1 MREPGKVCVV
11 AGVGPG
17 NGAALTRRFAAGG
30 YQVAMLARSAERL
43 AELERE
49 VPGAH
54 AYTVDISDR
63 AAVESTFAVIKQ
75 ELGPVDVL
83 VHNAAAGAREEF
95 LDLQPETLER
105 TFKVNV
111 LSLLHCG
118 QLAARDMLERGGGA
132 IVVTGNTAAR
142 RGMPAFAGFAP
153 TKAAQ
158 RILAESMA
166 RSLGPRGIH
175 VVVRDH
181 RRRDRSALDAQA
193 DAQRARR
200 LLRQARARSPRR
212 CGTWRTRSG
221 RRGASRSICGRSARS
236 GSETN
241 GVYHSLRHGQLWRR
255 GRRSECAYHSLTY

>member
-43 AELERE
+43 AD
-49 VPGAH
+49 A
-54 AYTVDISDR
+54 R
-63 AAVESTFAVIKQ
+63 ARGGRARTPSPSTSPIAPPSSRPSPPSAS

-175 VVVRDH
+175 VSYVVIDAVIDVPWTRKRMPNAPDDFFAQPSAIAETVWH
-181 RRRDRSALDAQA
+181 LAHQDRSAWSFEVD
-193 DAQRARR
+193 
-200 LLRQARARSPRR
+200 LRPF
-212 CGTWRTRSG
+212 GEKW
-221 RRGASRSICGRSARS
+221 
-236 GSETN
+236 
-241 GVYHSLRHGQLWRR
+241 
-255 GRRSECAYHSLTY
+255 

>member
-1 MREPGKVCVV
+1 MREPGRVCVI

-30 YQVAMLARSAERL
+30 YRVAMLARSEERL
-43 AELERE
+43 AALAKEIE
-49 VPGAH
+49 GAR
-54 AYTVDISDR
+54 AYPVDVSDR
-63 AAVESTFAVIKQ
+63 EAVEATFAAVRD

-95 LDLQPETLER
+95 LDLKAETLER
-105 TFKVNV
+105 TFRVNV

-175 VVVRDH
+175 VSYVIIDAVIDLPWTRKRMPDAPDDFFAKPDAIADTVWH
-181 RRRDRSALDAQA
+181 LAHQDRSAWSFEVD
-193 DAQRARR
+193 
-200 LLRQARARSPRR
+200 LRPFKEK
-212 CGTWRTRSG
+212 W
-221 RRGASRSICGRSARS
+221 
-236 GSETN
+236 
-241 GVYHSLRHGQLWRR
+241 
-255 GRRSECAYHSLTY
+255 